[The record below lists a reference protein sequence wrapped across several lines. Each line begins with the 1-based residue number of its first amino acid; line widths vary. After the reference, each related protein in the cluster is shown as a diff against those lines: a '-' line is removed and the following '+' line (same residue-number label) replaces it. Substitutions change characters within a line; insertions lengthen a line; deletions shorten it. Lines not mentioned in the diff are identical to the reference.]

1 MQIALEDYT
10 MVLSVDP
17 PSGDG
22 PAERKKQPATSGD
35 ASLTGFQFDAI
46 SEMSIPSVD
55 VDGIRSEATPVV
67 NMGVAIAEGAGEH
80 SLQEHAPRRISRR
93 DTAAAGSVDGNGD
106 TSKVGTDDAMDENA
120 QVPSNQ
126 IKKAANQML
135 VNVLGL
141 FEFEARYVTRPAES
155 IVLGVAMI
163 SSHAEVETREKQMA
177 NRWLDVWDDG
187 SRAFKLLKRKG
198 MDLAGL

>member
-1 MQIALEDYT
+1 

-17 PSGDG
+17 ALVGTAGGGGEGRGAGTRSGG
-22 PAERKKQPATSGD
+22 

-46 SEMSIPSVD
+46 SEMSVPSVD
-55 VDGIRSEATPVV
+55 VDGLRSEATPVV
-67 NMGVAIAEGAGEH
+67 NMGVAAVGAQDEEDALH
-80 SLQEHAPRRISRR
+80 DRFPPRRISRR
-93 DTAAAGSVDGNGD
+93 DTAAGSSTDGNGEA
-106 TSKVGTDDAMDENA
+106 SKVGTNDAMDENA

-135 VNVLGL
+135 VNALGL
-141 FEFEARYVTRPAES
+141 FEFEARYVARPAES

-163 SSHAEVETREKQMA
+163 SSHAELEVREKQMA

-187 SRAFKLLKRKG
+187 SRAFKLLKKKG

>member
-1 MQIALEDYT
+1 

-17 PSGDG
+17 PAVGTAPVTKRGTTSSG
-22 PAERKKQPATSGD
+22 A

-46 SEMSIPSVD
+46 SEMSVPSVD
-55 VDGIRSEATPVV
+55 VDGLRSEATPFV
-67 NMGVAIAEGAGEH
+67 NIGVATAEVAEEDAFEER
-80 SLQEHAPRRISRR
+80 LPRRISRR
-93 DTAAAGSVDGNGD
+93 DTAAGSVDGNGD
-106 TSKVGTDDAMDENA
+106 ASKVGTDDAMDENA

-163 SSHAEVETREKQMA
+163 SSHAEVENREKQMA

-187 SRAFKLLKRKG
+187 SRTFKLLKRKG

>member
-1 MQIALEDYT
+1 

-17 PSGDG
+17 ALVGTAGGGGEGRGAGTRSGG
-22 PAERKKQPATSGD
+22 

-46 SEMSIPSVD
+46 SEMSVPSVD
-55 VDGIRSEATPVV
+55 VDGLRSEATPVV
-67 NMGVAIAEGAGEH
+67 NMGVAAVGAQDEEYDA
-80 SLQEHAPRRISRR
+80 SQDRSPPPRRISRR
-93 DTAAAGSVDGNGD
+93 DTAAAGSSTDGNGEA
-106 TSKVGTDDAMDENA
+106 SKVGTNDAMDENA

-135 VNVLGL
+135 VNALGL
-141 FEFEARYVTRPAES
+141 FEFEARYVARPAES

-163 SSHAEVETREKQMA
+163 SSHAELEVREKQMA

-187 SRAFKLLKRKG
+187 SRAFKLLKKKG

>member
-1 MQIALEDYT
+1 

-17 PSGDG
+17 PVAGAASETRRG
-22 PAERKKQPATSGD
+22 ATSSGA

-46 SEMSIPSVD
+46 SEMSVPSVD
-55 VDGIRSEATPVV
+55 VDGLRSEATPIV
-67 NMGVAIAEGAGEH
+67 NMGVAIAEGVEEDAFH
-80 SLQEHAPRRISRR
+80 PRRISRR
-93 DTAAAGSVDGNGD
+93 DTAAGSLDGNGD

-141 FEFEARYVTRPAES
+141 FEFERRYVTRPAES

-163 SSHAEVETREKQMA
+163 SSHAEVESREKQMA

-187 SRAFKLLKRKG
+187 TRAFKLVKRKG